1 MAVSKTKSEPHKT
14 VLVITVGFL
23 IVHVITKMHWPL
35 VTAIVIGLLGLLSGF
50 LAKKIDYLWLKLS
63 WVLSLIVPN
72 IILSFVFFLILT
84 PIAFLSKIFGEKN
97 QLNLKN
103 TAPSLFKDRAKPF
116 EKVSFEK
123 PW

>member
-1 MAVSKTKSEPHKT
+1 MAAGKNKSEPHKT
-14 VLVITVGFL
+14 VLVITVGLL
-23 IVHVITKMHWPL
+23 IVHVITKMQWPL
-35 VTAIVIGLLGLLSGF
+35 ITAIVIGLLGVISVY
-50 LAKKIDYLWLKLS
+50 LAKQIDYLWMKLS

-72 IILSFVFFLILT
+72 IILSIVFFFILT

-103 TAPSLFKDRAKPF
+103 TAPTLFKDRGKPF